1 MLYEKKV
8 KYLDY
13 YEGGMRVRGGGFAK
27 LEVRDGTLR
36 MELLVTGL
44 HHTDTFAR
52 DVVLCGT
59 GREEAAGKIEIA
71 AGRGKFGHL
80 WRNLENIGGTGI
92 GYEELSGIRVPLGGG
107 REISGKWQG
116 RPQEKREIRRQ
127 EEREAGQ
134 QERKES
140 SGQKREAVGLEK
152 DGLSQTADDAEK
164 AIFSEDMGGGSVTGG
179 IAETG
184 RDEAAFSG
192 DVIGNGRAAEDS
204 LAEEANHEKFVENAA
219 VRKSRAIGE
228 AIEED
233 TVPADVERT
242 KADLR
247 RAEKSPMKNSARD
260 GTQRRN
266 GTELQGS
273 SLEDTAGRNTAYSM
287 GNAAG
292 SIGNTAYSMG
302 NAAGRIGNTAYG
314 TRNAAGRME
323 RGWEKSEGMAE
334 GMRRT
339 KRNGYREPTLSGRQ
353 ETDKKRA
360 DDKLGGISE
369 DWKSR
374 SAGREAREIVD
385 RVNNSGK
392 RAAERED
399 RERRQSANSAE
410 SRKKP
415 VKLMEDKWSQL
426 WAIYPH
432 IRPFQD
438 AREYISLGPSDFVL
452 FPEASYKSV
461 NNSFLLHGYYNYQ
474 HLLLARV
481 EQKGE
486 YAYYIGVPGNFYEK
500 EKQVAIMFGFESF
513 ECAEEPAQPGDF
525 GYYMMRTEI

>member
-80 WRNLENIGGTGI
+80 WRNLEDIGGTGI

-273 SLEDTAGRNTAYSM
+273 SLEDTAGRNTADSM
-287 GNAAG
+287 R
-292 SIGNTAYSMG
+292 NTADSM
-302 NAAGRIGNTAYG
+302 RNTAG
-314 TRNAAGRME
+314 NME
-323 RGWEKSEGMAE
+323 RGWEKTGDMVDD
-334 GMRRT
+334 MRHV
-339 KRNGYREPTLSGRQ
+339 KRNGHRASVLAGRQ
-353 ETDKKRA
+353 EPGRKRQDGNSGGTSVGWKGRGA
-360 DDKLGGISE
+360 DRE
-369 DWKSR
+369 RASR
-374 SAGREAREIVD
+374 EMMSRDGE
-385 RVNNSGK
+385 SGK
-392 RAAERED
+392 RPVEQGNH
-399 RERRQSANSAE
+399 ERRQSAATVE

-438 AREYISLGPSDFVL
+438 AREYLSIGPSDFVL
-452 FPEASYKSV
+452 FPEASYKAV

-486 YAYYIGVPGNFYEK
+486 YAYYIGVPGNFYER